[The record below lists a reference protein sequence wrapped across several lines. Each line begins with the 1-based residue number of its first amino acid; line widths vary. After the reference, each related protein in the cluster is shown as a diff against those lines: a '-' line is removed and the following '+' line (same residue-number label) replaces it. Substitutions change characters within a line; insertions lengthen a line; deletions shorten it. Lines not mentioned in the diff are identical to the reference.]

1 MSLVLAERLLK
12 HQVVAQGLQGATA
25 FRHIGADFLKP
36 KQKKFGVNF
45 LSQLAE
51 ALLYFF

>member
-25 FRHIGADFLKP
+25 LRHIDADFLIP